1 MITNFNLFGIEH
13 IYSLVIPVITFLIFT
28 FLAKRF
34 PNKKKF
40 ISISFAIL
48 IIIVRCVRYAF
59 DISIG
64 EFELSK
70 VFSLHV
76 CNIDLILL
84 LICLIKPSK
93 KLFTFCFLIGIP
105 TALSVA
111 LMPGRIHPEPGML
124 RAIFFIMSHM
134 LLAVAP
140 IYLQIT
146 YKYKIEKKELF
157 TYYIVS
163 FVGIIVMYIF
173 NIVTNSNYMYLVFGP
188 EGTVLEK
195 LYNLLGKYFYTLSI
209 FGLLIILITV
219 FYLLSKFINRIV
231 KIK

>member
-13 IYSLVIPVITFLIFT
+13 IYSLIIPIMIGLIF
-28 FLAKRF
+28 LYLSKRF
-34 PNKKKF
+34 PEKKNA
-40 ISISFAIL
+40 ISIIFAIL
-48 IIIVRCVRYAF
+48 IIAMRCVRYAF

-64 EFELSK
+64 EFDLLK

-84 LICLIKPSK
+84 IICLFKPNK

-124 RAIFFIMSHM
+124 RAVFFIMSHM

-157 TYYIVS
+157 TYYMVS
-163 FVGIIVMYIF
+163 FIGIIGMYIF
-173 NIVTNSNYMYLVFGP
+173 NIITNSNYMYLVYGP

-195 LYNLLGKYFYTLSI
+195 MYNIFGKYFYTISI
-209 FGLLIILITV
+209 FSLLIILITV
-219 FYLLSKFINRIV
+219 FYFLSKLINNI
-231 KIK
+231 IKLK